1 MIKSVYCISC
11 KVIVILVRFQWKL
24 NVCDRVY
31 KNSQISNFKEIRQV
45 GAELFHA
52 EGRTDGH
59 YKSNDRYW

>member
-1 MIKSVYCISC
+1 M
-11 KVIVILVRFQWKL
+11 
-24 NVCDRVY
+24 
-31 KNSQISNFKEIRQV
+31 SNFKEIRQV